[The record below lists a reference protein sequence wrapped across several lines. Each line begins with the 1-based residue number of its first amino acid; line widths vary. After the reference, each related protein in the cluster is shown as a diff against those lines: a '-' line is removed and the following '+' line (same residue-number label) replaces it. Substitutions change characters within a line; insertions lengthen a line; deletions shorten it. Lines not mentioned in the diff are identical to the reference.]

1 MPELSSYTGGV
12 AATNAYLLRLP
23 GGTVLVDAPE
33 GVAAWLRRQEV
44 HVDVLLLTHQHFD
57 HVLGAAAVKAE
68 HGCRV
73 YSFAPFSR
81 DLTLERLFGTM
92 TGTSLEVPAFE
103 IDELLEGKDT
113 LEAVGETW
121 KLYHVP
127 GHSPD
132 SVCFHLKKEYLLF
145 GGDVL
150 FLDGVGRT
158 DFPGGSME
166 ELISGIEEK
175 ILPLP
180 DDTLV
185 FPGHGDDTTI
195 GRERMG
201 NPFLN

>member
-44 HVDVLLLTHQHFD
+44 HVDVLFLTHQHFD

-92 TGTSLEVPAFE
+92 TGTSLQVPEFEV
-103 IDELLEGKDT
+103 DELLERKDT

-132 SVCFHLKKEYLLF
+132 SLCFHLEKEHLLF

-166 ELISGIEEK
+166 QLISGIEAK

-180 DDTLV
+180 DTTLV

-195 GRERMG
+195 GRERIE